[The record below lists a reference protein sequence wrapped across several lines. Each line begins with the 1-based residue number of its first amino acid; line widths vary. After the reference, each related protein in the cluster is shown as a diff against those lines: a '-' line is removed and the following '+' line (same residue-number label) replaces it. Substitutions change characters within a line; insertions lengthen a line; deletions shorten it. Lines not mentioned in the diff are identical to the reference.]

1 MKMMLFL
8 NKSYVNLLFEGVGAA
23 DVWKVLLFASLLMI
37 VILLIVIRNMKAR
50 SLKIQILYDAT
61 KRELGSIQKEIKL
74 LRQKLENQ
82 NGMLSIYE
90 TNGNEDK
97 WKKKNCLWTPRWF

>member
-8 NKSYVNLLFEGVGAA
+8 NKSYVNLLFEGVGVA

-61 KRELGSIQKEIKL
+61 KRELGSIQK
-74 LRQKLENQ
+74 
-82 NGMLSIYE
+82 
-90 TNGNEDK
+90 
-97 WKKKNCLWTPRWF
+97 